1 MIKKITP
8 IGRLKEIY
16 WISHFLFFSIILIL
30 GSLTR
35 EIYLKDIYTSFSFNL
50 IMLGSFLSFL
60 IVNYLFLKA
69 IEEKFYSDK
78 YLYRTIYATLLTAL
92 AITITTFGNEDIH
105 KLIYVI
111 PVVLISLT
119 SGSIL
124 GLISSAFFGYR
135 IVSHHSTIKTDDLTV
150 ILCLALLA
158 WIVGQISHIN
168 FRYALQL
175 ENEKNF
181 LKDLIDTFS
190 EGITISNS
198 LGNVLLCNKE
208 IQKIF
213 KIGKSELIEK
223 NETLLWEQCSIP
235 YHKWKPNFINMEAQI
250 EDKTFLICRFTL
262 TGLDEQKN
270 CFVTVIND
278 ITELQQQKNK
288 MQRLATLSAVGEL
301 AAGAAHEIRN
311 PLTTVRGFIQL
322 MQAKW
327 PDPKL
332 ADLSQLSLEELDRV
346 NGIVTSML
354 QLARPEQ
361 SESKL
366 LNFNEIVNE
375 TWDLYTYSGMCKGIH
390 YEKHLDENLKPFRGS
405 DKQIKQV
412 LLNIMQN
419 AEKACSKDDTISI
432 RTYGGDKHICID
444 IKDTGRGIS
453 PEHMEKILH
462 PFFTSDP
469 AGTGLGL
476 AICNRIISDHNGTLK
491 VSSEIGVGTIF
502 TIVFPILPIEP
513 SSDALGR

>member
-1 MIKKITP
+1 MIEKITP

-30 GSLTR
+30 GSLTK

-50 IMLGSFLSFL
+50 IMLGSFLSYL

-78 YLYRTIYATLLTAL
+78 YLYRTAYTTLLTAL
-92 AITITTFGNEDIH
+92 AITVTTFSNEEIH
-105 KLIYVI
+105 KLIYVV

-124 GLISSAFFGYR
+124 GLLSSAFFGYAIFWR
-135 IVSHHSTIKTDDLTV
+135 HKSIETDDITV

-175 ENEKNF
+175 ENEKKF
-181 LKDLIDTFS
+181 LNDLIETFS
-190 EGITISNS
+190 EGITICNS
-198 LGNVLLCNKE
+198 LGYVLLCNKQIE
-208 IQKIF
+208 QIF
-213 KIGKSELIEK
+213 KLKKDEIIGK

-235 YHKWKPNFINMEAQI
+235 YHKWMPNFMNMEAKI
-250 EDKTFLICRFTL
+250 GDKTFLINRFTL
-262 TGLDEQKN
+262 TGPEEQEN

-361 SESKL
+361 SENKL
-366 LNFNEIVNE
+366 LDINEIVNE

-390 YEKHLDENLKPFRGS
+390 YEKHLDEQVRPFKGS

-419 AEKACSKDDTISI
+419 AERACRKDDTISI
-432 RTYGGDKHICID
+432 RTYGDEKHTCID

-462 PFFTSDP
+462 PFFTTDP

-476 AICNRIISDHNGTLK
+476 AICNRIVSDHNGTLK
-491 VSSEIGVGTIF
+491 VTSELGVGTIF
-502 TIVFPILPIEP
+502 TIVFPVHRQTFSLM
-513 SSDALGR
+513 A

>member
-1 MIKKITP
+1 MINNKSP

-30 GSLTR
+30 SSLTGK
-35 EIYLKDIYTSFSFNL
+35 IYLKDLYTSFNFNL
-50 IMLGSFLSFL
+50 IILGSFFSFL
-60 IVNYLFLKA
+60 IVNYLFLRA
-69 IEEKFYSDK
+69 IEERFHSDK
-78 YLYRTIYATLLTAL
+78 YFFRTIYTLLL
-92 AITITTFGNEDIH
+92 TTFSLLFTIFSSEDIH

-124 GLISSAFFGYR
+124 GLISSAFFGYA
-135 IVSHHSTIKTDDLTV
+135 IFWHHKSIHTDDLTV

-158 WIVGQISHIN
+158 WILGQISQIN
-168 FRYALQL
+168 FRYASQL

-181 LKDLIDTFS
+181 LKDLIETFS
-190 EGITISNS
+190 EGIIICDQS
-198 LGNVLLCNKE
+198 GYILLCNKQIE
-208 IQKIF
+208 QIF
-213 KIGKSELIEK
+213 IINKDELIGK
-223 NETLLWEQCSIP
+223 NEAIIWEQCSMP
-235 YHKWKPNFINMEAQI
+235 YHKWMPNFMNMEAEI
-250 EDKTFLICRFTL
+250 AGRTYLISRFTL
-262 TGLDEQKN
+262 KGLEETAN
-270 CFVTVIND
+270 CFATVIND

-354 QLARPEQ
+354 QLARPER

-366 LNFNEIVNE
+366 LNINEIVNE

-390 YEKHLDENLKPFRGS
+390 YEKHLDEKLKPFKGS

-419 AEKACSKDDTISI
+419 AERACSKDDTILI
-432 RTYGGDKHICID
+432 RTYGDDKHTCID

-453 PEHMEKILH
+453 PEHIEKILH
-462 PFFTSDP
+462 PFFTTDP

-491 VSSEIGVGTIF
+491 VTSELGVGTIF
-502 TIVFPILPIEP
+502 TIVFPVHRPTFSLM
-513 SSDALGR
+513 A